1 MTTTKI
7 AGAAWVAAWDA
18 EAGQHVYLRDVDVAF
33 REDRI
38 IHVGGRFEE
47 PADITVD
54 GSGLFVLP
62 GLIDVHSHPST
73 EPAARGIREEHGV
86 PEQFMT
92 GLFERLQAFHLDA
105 DGQRAGAEL
114 AFADLLCSGVTTVVD
129 FMAPYDGWID
139 LLAQSGLRGY
149 AAPAYASANWGM
161 TAPQQ
166 LVYHWDEAA
175 GRRGFEAALAVIET
189 AANHPCGRL
198 DGMFAPGQIDT
209 CTEELLR
216 DSLAEARR
224 QGRRITTHAS
234 QSVLEV
240 REIIQ
245 RHGVTPVQWAAEI
258 GLVGPDVILAHVIF
272 IDSHSSIHWHTR
284 RDRDLLA
291 ETGTTVA
298 HCPLPFARYSEVLED
313 FGDYRGAGV
322 RLAMGTDTFPHNML
336 EEMRFAGILGRIAA
350 KNVLALS
357 GADLLHAATI
367 AGAEALGRDDIGRI
381 AVGAKADLVLA
392 DITHPAMMPARDPLR
407 SLIYSAAERAVRDV
421 YVDGNQVVANGRAVH
436 LDPVEAAGRLAE
448 AQGRMIAEVPRLDY
462 AGRTADQIAPL
473 SLPRA

>member
-7 AGAAWVAAWDA
+7 SNADWVAAWDA
-18 EAGQHVYLRDVDVAF
+18 DVGSHVYLRDVDVVF
-33 REDRI
+33 RDDRI
-38 IHVGGRFEE
+38 VHVGAGFEG
-47 PADITVD
+47 PADTIID
-54 GSGLFVLP
+54 GRGLFVLP

-73 EPAARGIREEHGV
+73 ETGARGIREEHGV

-92 GLFERLQAFHLDA
+92 GLFERLQAFHLDGE
-105 DGQRAGAEL
+105 GQLAGAEL
-114 AFADLLCSGVTTVVD
+114 SYADLLCSGVTTLVD
-129 FMAPYDGWID
+129 FTVPFDGWLD
-139 LLAQSGLRGY
+139 VLARSGLRGY
-149 AAPAYASANWGM
+149 AAPGYASASWGM

-166 LVYHWDEAA
+166 LVYNWDEAA
-175 GRRGFEAALAVIET
+175 GRQGFEAALGVIET
-189 AANHPCGRL
+189 AANHPSGRL

-209 CTEELLR
+209 CTEKLLR
-216 DSLAEARR
+216 DTLAEARN

-245 RHGVTPVQWAAEI
+245 RHGITPVQWAAEI

-298 HCPLPFARYSEVLED
+298 HCPLPFARYSEVLEN

-350 KNVLALS
+350 KNVHALS

-367 AGAEALGRDDIGRI
+367 AGAEALGREDIGRI
-381 AVGAKADLVLA
+381 AVGAKADLVLV
-392 DITHPAMMPARDPLR
+392 DTTHPAMMPARDPLR
-407 SLIYSAAERAVRDV
+407 SLVYSAAERAVRDV
-421 YVDGNQVVANGRAVH
+421 YVDGNQVVADGRAVH
-436 LDPVEAAGRLAE
+436 LDPVTAAGRLAE
-448 AQGRMIAEVPRLDY
+448 AQVRMLEAVPGIDY

-473 SLPRA
+473 SLPVA